1 MKKSYWIY
9 SQGDYEIYHTNLV
22 NSRRQ
27 EFGVDYPVVWKVY
40 GVEPKVDFHADVYA
54 EEDTTFVLHLEGK
67 GYVFV
72 DFWEKEFADGAM
84 ADVSEQEAPPDR
96 RYRPGVSVS
105 LSKGEHH
112 LHICCLNLTGLP
124 AAYIESEHIVS
135 DGSFYT
141 LGPCGEHIPVGYS
154 KMHDSPEKIPSRFLF
169 SYER

>member
-9 SQGDYEIYHTNLV
+9 NAGDYEIFHTNLV

-72 DFWEKEFADGAM
+72 DAWEKEFADGAM
-84 ADVSEQEAPPDR
+84 ADVAKQDAP
-96 RYRPGVSVS
+96 
-105 LSKGEHH
+105 
-112 LHICCLNLTGLP
+112 LTGDTDRACAFHFRRVSTICTS
-124 AAYIESEHIVS
+124 AA
-135 DGSFYT
+135 
-141 LGPCGEHIPVGYS
+141 
-154 KMHDSPEKIPSRFLF
+154 
-169 SYER
+169 